1 MAQRSR
7 VGGCLLGA
15 AVILAGGW
23 PAIGREPQLDRMQV
37 VEGLPLTQASVKG
50 KYRNLLRAIAVPQDR
65 QNYTDFNEWGYYTG
79 TEYYG
84 YKNLPAGHWVYVYP
98 RWYIWGEKVK

>member
-1 MAQRSR
+1 MSQRILAA
-7 VGGCLLGA
+7 GCLAMTSTLVLPG
-15 AVILAGGW
+15 
-23 PAIGREPQLDRMQV
+23 PAPGREPQPRSCMQV
-37 VEGLPLTQASVKG
+37 QEGLPLTLASVKG
-50 KYRNLLRAIAVPQDR
+50 KYRNLLRAISVPQDR
-65 QNYTDFNEWGYYTG
+65 QSYTDFREWGYYTG